1 MTQNE
6 ITTAK
11 ENRLEEMRSGK
22 YVTINMA
29 RVLME
34 MAKTGELPLSGL
46 TDSERA
52 LWNMFSDNT

>member
-1 MTQNE
+1 MTQTE

-22 YVTINMA
+22 YVTISMA

-34 MAKTGELPLSGL
+34 MAKTGELPLYGF
-46 TDSERA
+46 TDTERD
-52 LWNMFSDNT
+52 LWDMFREIM